1 MNNHVI
7 LVLGMHRSGTSA
19 LAGVLSQLGVSFG
32 DKLIPAIEGVNEKGF
47 FEHTDLVSLNQAVLH
62 ALGRSWLDLDAMPD
76 LWWQQEALKALS
88 TEIIAVLQRDFD
100 EEDVWGLK
108 DPRMC
113 RLMPLWQQLLIEAG
127 IESRV
132 ILCFRHPLEVAGS
145 LCRRD
150 GLNFNLAIAM
160 WFQHVLECERDTRD
174 TLRSSM
180 CYEALLADWHTE
192 FSRVGRELEFA
203 WPISLAVAEPNVD
216 DFLEQNLRHVRV
228 EQVDAAG
235 GLVDL
240 AVQFYEQIT
249 LQPNLD
255 QRIFDS
261 YAQKFETEIS
271 GLSAYLPILNAA
283 QLAMYQ
289 STALK
294 RELHAEQSN
303 AREQI
308 EYRDK
313 LVEDSNYH
321 RKIEKQEAI
330 EQISYRN
337 GLVED
342 YRELLANEKKNTVE
356 QIEYREALLAE
367 IRQQL
372 ADEKQNAEEQI
383 TYRDREIT
391 ERDNL
396 LASRKHLLKA
406 LIKLSLPDKL

>member
-1 MNNHVI
+1 
-7 LVLGMHRSGTSA
+7 
-19 LAGVLSQLGVSFG
+19 
-32 DKLIPAIEGVNEKGF
+32 
-47 FEHTDLVSLNQAVLH
+47 LNQAVLH